1 MALAVLRY
9 NAGTIT
15 DDRGASGRRSAGA
28 VRRSVIPS
36 ARLTMSEIPTAAV
49 AGHELPELRLK
60 HREDRRL
67 SAGHLWVFSNEVD
80 TARTPL
86 SAFATGA
93 LCRIVGDRDR
103 FLGYAY
109 VNPHALICARILGR
123 DPKYPPGKSL
133 IVHRLQIAL
142 ELRRRLY
149 AEPFYRLVFGES
161 DGLPGLVLDRY
172 GDVVVGQIGTAGMEA
187 MKPAIAE
194 ALAKVLAPAALVWKN
209 DSGARELENLPSY
222 VETAIGTPPSHVWVP
237 ENGVRYRVAIGSGQK
252 TGWFYDQAA
261 NRRSFTRYVHGARV
275 LDVFSY
281 LGAWGLAAARAGA
294 SEVVCIDSSAAA
306 LELLQTSADENGLA
320 VRTIR
325 DDAFDALAALR
336 EAGEKFDVIVVDP
349 PAFIKRKRDLPKG
362 AAAYRKLNQLAMQLL
377 PRDGFLVSCS
387 CSHHFAPNELTAVI
401 QQAARH
407 LGRTAQIVESGGHAP
422 DHPLHPAIPE
432 TRYLQAQF
440 CRITYD

>member
-1 MALAVLRY
+1 
-9 NAGTIT
+9 
-15 DDRGASGRRSAGA
+15 
-28 VRRSVIPS
+28 
-36 ARLTMSEIPTAAV
+36 MSDIPTAAV

-60 HREDRRL
+60 LREDRRL

-86 SAFATGA
+86 SGFATGA

-103 FLGYAY
+103 FLGYGY

-123 DPKYPPGKSL
+123 DPKYPPGRSL

-142 ELRRRLY
+142 ELRKRLY
-149 AEPFYRLVFGES
+149 ATPNYRLVYGES

-187 MKPAIAE
+187 LKDEVVA
-194 ALAKVLAPAALVWKN
+194 ALDKVIAPAALVWKN
-209 DSGARELENLPSY
+209 DSGARELEGLPSY
-222 VETAIGTPPSHVWVP
+222 VETALGTAPSHVWIE
-237 ENGVRYRVAIGSGQK
+237 ENSVRFRVAIGSGQK

-261 NRRSFTRYVHGARV
+261 NRRSFVRYVNGARV
-275 LDVFSY
+275 LDVCSY
-281 LGAWGLAAARAGA
+281 LGGWGLAAAKAGA
-294 SEVVCIDSSAAA
+294 REVVCVDSSASA
-306 LELLQTSADENGLA
+306 LEQLQLSAAENGLD

-336 EAGEKFDVIVVDP
+336 EAGEKFDVVVLDP

-362 AAAYRKLNQLAMQLL
+362 TAAYRKLNQLAMQLL

-387 CSHHFAPNELTAVI
+387 CSHHLTQDDLIDVI
-401 QQAARH
+401 QQSSRH
-407 LGRTAQIVESGGHAP
+407 LGRVTQIVEQGGQAP

-432 TRYLQAQF
+432 TRYLKALF